1 MDFSRNTALKLT
13 LLTLISQGLDF
24 LDTLYKLWIER
35 KYSLEAFDCECKKWL
50 FLLIHL
56 VSITGDNLS
65 LYLRRF
71 LLGKTGV
78 VKKYR
83 HDITKHVGQL
93 HADLRKGVLIYTLS
107 LF

>member
-1 MDFSRNTALKLT
+1 MDFSRNAALKLT
-13 LLTLISQGLDF
+13 SFTLISQGLDF
-24 LDTLYKLWIER
+24 LDTLYKLWTER
-35 KYSLEAFDCECKKWL
+35 KFNLEAFDCECKKWL
-50 FLLIHL
+50 FLLLHL
-56 VSITGDNLS
+56 VNITGDNLS

-83 HDITKHVGQL
+83 HDITKHVRRL